1 MKSMFR
7 NGSNNPK
14 AKIIES
20 SPSSAKPGKNI
31 DKVRVIVIEDHDL
44 TRMGLV
50 AALQHREGIQV
61 VGEAISGLQGLKL
74 LEETKPHV
82 AIIDIDL
89 PMIDGIELVRRF
101 QQNRGEDSLATKI
114 LMLTMY
120 KTQELILA
128 AFTAGADSYCMK
140 DTSVDRLVEAIYSTH
155 EGNPW
160 IDPVIAGVILQQVR
174 QIFAVGAAAGS
185 KTVVIHGVEP
195 EHRQLL
201 ENAPL
206 TERELEILALIVG
219 GYSNAQIA
227 DRLYIT
233 IGTVKT
239 HVRNILNKLCVDDRT
254 QAAVLALRSGLVG

>member
-1 MKSMFR
+1 MFR

-20 SPSSAKPGKNI
+20 SPSSAKPGKNM

-82 AIIDIDL
+82 AIIDIAL
-89 PMIDGIELVRRF
+89 PMIDGIELMRRF
-101 QQNRGEDSLATKI
+101 QQNCGEDSLATKI

-120 KTQELILA
+120 KTQEQVLA
-128 AFTAGADSYCMK
+128 AFSAGADSYCMK
-140 DTSVDRLVEAIYSTH
+140 DISIDKLIEAIYSTH
-155 EGNPW
+155 EGNHW
-160 IDPVIAGVILQQVR
+160 LDPAIANIVLQQVR
-174 QIFAVGAAAGS
+174 QNVPVGAAAGT
-185 KTVVIHGVEP
+185 KTVIIQGVDREY
-195 EHRQLL
+195 HQLL

-206 TERELEILALIVG
+206 TAREREILDLIVAG
-219 GYSNAQIA
+219 CSNAEIA

-239 HVRNILNKLCVDDRT
+239 HVRNILNKLSVDDRT
-254 QAAVLALRSGLVG
+254 QAAVLALRSGLVA

>member
-1 MKSMFR
+1 MFR

-20 SPSSAKPGKNI
+20 SPSSAQLGKNM

-50 AALQHREGIQV
+50 AALQHREGIQL

-74 LEETKPHV
+74 LEETKPDV
-82 AIIDIDL
+82 AIIDIAL
-89 PMIDGIELVRRF
+89 PMIDGIELMRRF
-101 QQNRGEDSLATKI
+101 QQNCGEDSLATKI

-120 KTQELILA
+120 NTQEQVLA
-128 AFTAGADSYCMK
+128 AFSAGADSYCMK
-140 DTSVDRLVEAIYSTH
+140 DISIDKLIEVIYSTH

-160 IDPVIAGVILQQVR
+160 IDPVIVGVIRQQVR
-174 QIFAVGAAAGS
+174 QNFATGS
-185 KTVVIHGVEP
+185 RTDGKTVIIQGVDP

-201 ENAPL
+201 ENVPL

-219 GYSNAQIA
+219 GYSNAQIGN
-227 DRLYIT
+227 RLYIT

-239 HVRNILNKLCVDDRT
+239 HVRNILNKLSVDDRT
-254 QAAVLALRSGLVG
+254 QAAVLALRSGLVA

>member
-1 MKSMFR
+1 MFR

-20 SPSSAKPGKNI
+20 SPSSAQPGKNM

-50 AALQHREGIQV
+50 AALQHREGIQL

-74 LEETKPHV
+74 LEETKPDV
-82 AIIDIDL
+82 AIIDIAL
-89 PMIDGIELVRRF
+89 PMIDGIELMRRF
-101 QQNRGEDSLATKI
+101 QQNCGEDSLATKI

-120 KTQELILA
+120 NTQEQVLA
-128 AFTAGADSYCMK
+128 AFSAGADSYCMK
-140 DTSVDRLVEAIYSTH
+140 DISVDKLVEAIYSTQ

-160 IDPVIAGVILQQVR
+160 VDPAIADVVLQQVR
-174 QIFAVGAAAGS
+174 QNVPVGAAAET
-185 KTVVIHGVEP
+185 KTVIIQGVDREY
-195 EHRQLL
+195 HQLL

-206 TERELEILALIVG
+206 TAREREILDLIVAG
-219 GYSNAQIA
+219 CSNAEIA
-227 DRLYIT
+227 ERLYIT

-239 HVRNILNKLCVDDRT
+239 HVRNILNKLSVDDRT
-254 QAAVLALRSGLVG
+254 QAAVLALRSGLVD

>member
-1 MKSMFR
+1 MFR

-20 SPSSAKPGKNI
+20 SPSSAKPRKNM

-74 LEETKPHV
+74 LEEAKPHV

-89 PMIDGIELVRRF
+89 PMIHGIELVRRF

-120 KTQELILA
+120 NTQEQVLA
-128 AFTAGADSYCMK
+128 AFSAGADSYCMK
-140 DTSVDRLVEAIYSTH
+140 DTSVDKLVEAIYSTH
-155 EGNPW
+155 KGNPW
-160 IDPVIAGVILQQVR
+160 IDPVIAGVIRQQVR
-174 QIFAVGAAAGS
+174 QNFAFGGAAGS
-185 KTVVIHGVEP
+185 QTVVIHGIDP

-219 GYSNAQIA
+219 GFSNAQIA
-227 DRLYIT
+227 GRLYIT

-239 HVRNILNKLCVDDRT
+239 HVRNILNKLSVDDRT
-254 QAAVLALRSGLVG
+254 QAAVLALRSGLVA

>member
-1 MKSMFR
+1 MFR

-20 SPSSAKPGKNI
+20 SPSSAQPGKNM

-50 AALQHREGIQV
+50 AALQHREGIQL

-74 LEETKPHV
+74 LEETKPDV
-82 AIIDIDL
+82 AIIDIAL
-89 PMIDGIELVRRF
+89 PMIDGIELMRRF
-101 QQNRGEDSLATKI
+101 QQNCGEDSLATKI

-120 KTQELILA
+120 NTQEQVLA
-128 AFTAGADSYCMK
+128 AFSAGADSYCMK
-140 DTSVDRLVEAIYSTH
+140 DTSVDKLVEAIYSTH

-160 IDPVIAGVILQQVR
+160 IDPVIVGVIRQQVR
-174 QIFAVGAAAGS
+174 QNFATGS
-185 KTVVIHGVEP
+185 HTDGKTVIIQGVDP

-201 ENAPL
+201 ENVPL

-219 GYSNAQIA
+219 GFSNAQIA

-239 HVRNILNKLCVDDRT
+239 HVRNILNKLSVDDRT
-254 QAAVLALRSGLVG
+254 QAAVLALRSGLVD